1 MPASS
6 SLLIGRELR
15 LAARRPMDALSGL
28 VFFVLVGSLF
38 PLAVGPDAP
47 LLVAIGPGVVW
58 VAALLAVVISLHR
71 LFEPDLDDGATR
83 AFEARVAAH
92 AACGGVAV
100 VTTHRDV
107 AGQGPDLRRIDMDA
121 LGPVN
126 AMGGLA

>member
-47 LLVAIGPGVVW
+47 LLAAIGPGVVW
-58 VAALLAVVISLHR
+58 VAALLAVV
-71 LFEPDLDDGATR
+71 
-83 AFEARVAAH
+83 
-92 AACGGVAV
+92 
-100 VTTHRDV
+100 TTHRDI
-107 AGQGPDLRRIDMDA
+107 AGQGREPRRIDMDA
-121 LGPVN
+121 LDDAGELQP
-126 AMGGLA
+126 ARRA